1 MARTR
6 LLATL
11 SIVIGV
17 LVPLIVAEMVL
28 RFLPVRTGLQTTAVN
43 ERDPVM
49 RMTPNREFIY
59 SKEWNFKLVNKGR
72 TNNIGFVNDQ
82 DYDSTAQSPL
92 LAVIGDS
99 QIEAQMVPFAET
111 LQGRLARCVGHQGRV
126 YSFAVSGVPLS
137 QYVAEAGYA
146 RSKFRPAGVVVVIV
160 GNDFDANFKGK
171 AYPGMHYFQ
180 QDSNGVSLNRRDR
193 STSLGLRL
201 ARQSALARYIVLN
214 LAGGVNK
221 AQRLIRGR
229 PAVARSYVGNTPA
242 LFTPE
247 RLEEG
252 RRSVDAF
259 LTTLPS
265 YAGLKPDQILLV
277 VDALRPE
284 LYSKAGLQG
293 ARGSFFDL
301 MRQYVINRAEHH
313 GFEVVDMQPRL
324 IERHATDTTARF
336 EYAWD
341 NHWNGTGHEEAANAV
356 ASSKV
361 FRRIFPAACR
371 NNAGEGQ
378 RVSAP

>member
-1 MARTR
+1 M
-6 LLATL
+6 
-11 SIVIGV
+11 
-17 LVPLIVAEMVL
+17 
-28 RFLPVRTGLQTTAVN
+28 
-43 ERDPVM
+43 
-49 RMTPNREFIY
+49 
-59 SKEWNFKLVNKGR
+59 
-72 TNNIGFVNDQ
+72 
-82 DYDSTAQSPL
+82 
-92 LAVIGDS
+92 
-99 QIEAQMVPFAET
+99 
-111 LQGRLARCVGHQGRV
+111 
-126 YSFAVSGVPLS
+126 
-137 QYVAEAGYA
+137 
-146 RSKFRPAGVVVVIV
+146 
-160 GNDFDANFKGK
+160 
-171 AYPGMHYFQ
+171 
-180 QDSNGVSLNRRDR
+180 
-193 STSLGLRL
+193 
-201 ARQSALARYIVLN
+201 
-214 LAGGVNK
+214 
-221 AQRLIRGR
+221 RGR